1 MNPADLL
8 ATASSI
14 NPTNAPVGLRNAACH
29 PARTSNPF
37 TARVGLRSAGCQPA
51 FTSITLDPPNSLAAC
66 ATTLARY
73 LGAPRALCFLLL
85 LPFFLLP
92 FLLAPGAAAAAAAAA
107 APLRNTISL
116 DGNWQIAE
124 AAAGIEPQP
133 APPAPAAFNRI
144 VPVPGLVDMARPAF
158 DDVAPPVADRRQLQ
172 QKDPKRDAFWYRRVF
187 TLDASAPLPPSAILK
202 IGKAMFG
209 TRVFINGKNL
219 GDHAPCFTPAFFDAR
234 AALKP
239 GENEIVIRVGADR
252 DAIRPAVPD
261 GFDFEKTRYIPGIF
275 DSVQLILS
283 GTPRI
288 ANAQVAP
295 DIAGSRAKIRVYTD
309 AAAGEAQA
317 DVSIEI
323 REWKSRRAVASASGR
338 LAASGET
345 DFVLPI
351 ENARLWSPDDP
362 FLYEATIRTSGDE
375 FTTRF
380 GMREFHFDKKTGK
393 PFLNGKL
400 HYLRG
405 SNITLYRFFEDS
417 QRGALPWD
425 ADWVRLLHRRARDMH
440 WEMFRYCIG
449 FPPEFWYDIADEE
462 GILIQDEFP
471 IWYLS
476 KNWPPELKASQL
488 AAEYADWMRE
498 RWNHP
503 CVIIWDASNETE
515 STQTAPAIEQVRALD
530 LSARPWDNS
539 WSPDFRPGDVMEVHP
554 YHFGAHPAGA
564 DYRISNLAIADP
576 APWDHPAPWE
586 LKHGERGERGVIIN
600 EYGWLWLNRDG
611 TPTTLTEKLYRN
623 LLGPDSTAAQR
634 FHLYA
639 RYLAAETEFWRSHR
653 AAAAVLHFTM
663 LGYDRPDGQTSDHWR
678 DVQNLVWE
686 PEFYRY
692 VRDAF
697 APVGVMLDAWAE
709 TYPAGLTRDFPCV
722 LINDTAHRTR
732 RAPRGFARAAPALWR
747 RRLRGGPARKRAGA
761 LARTC
766 ASPKSAQWLEH
777 ARAL

>member
-1 MNPADLL
+1 LGFIILGFGIFLGFGILGLSGISLRSEGISAPSA
-8 ATASSI
+8 ATA
-14 NPTNAPVGLRNAACH
+14 AP
-29 PARTSNPF
+29 
-37 TARVGLRSAGCQPA
+37 
-51 FTSITLDPPNSLAAC
+51 
-66 ATTLARY
+66 
-73 LGAPRALCFLLL
+73 
-85 LPFFLLP
+85 
-92 FLLAPGAAAAAAAAA
+92 
-107 APLRNTISL
+107 APLRTTVSL
-116 DGNWQIAE
+116 DGDWQIAE
-124 AAAGIEPQP
+124 GGMNQQP
-133 APPAPAAFNRI
+133 AAAAFNHT

-158 DDVAPPVADRRQLQ
+158 DAVAPPVADRRHLP

-187 TLDASAPLPPSAILK
+187 TLDATAPLPPAATLK

-234 AALKP
+234 AALRP

-261 GFDFEKTRYIPGIF
+261 GFDFEKERYIPGIF

-288 ANAQVAP
+288 ASAQVAP
-295 DIAGSRAKIRVYTD
+295 DIAGGRAKARAKIRVYTD
-309 AAAGEAQA
+309 AANDAAARATPGA
-317 DVSIEI
+317 VSIEI
-323 REWKSRRAVASASGR
+323 REWKSRRAVASASGP
-338 LAASGET
+338 LDASGET
-345 DFVLPI
+345 DFTLPI

-362 FLYEATIRTSGDE
+362 FLYEATIRTAGDE

-380 GMREFHFDKKTGK
+380 GMREFHFDAKTGK

-405 SNITLYRFFEDS
+405 SNITLYRFFEDP

-425 ADWVRLLHRRARDMH
+425 KDWVRLLHRRARDMH

-449 FPPEFWYDIADEE
+449 FPPELWYDIADEE

-471 IWYLS
+471 IWYLRN
-476 KNWPPELKASQL
+476 NWPPELKTAEL
-488 AAEYADWMRE
+488 AGEYADWMRE

-503 CVIIWDASNETE
+503 SVIIWDASNETE
-515 STQTAPAIEQVRALD
+515 STQTAPAIAQVRALD
-530 LSARPWDNS
+530 LSGRPWDNS

-554 YHFGAHPAGA
+554 YHFGARPAGA

-576 APWDHPAPWE
+576 APWEHPAPWE
-586 LKHGERGERGVIIN
+586 LKRGARDGRGVIIN

-611 TPTTLTEKLYRN
+611 TPTTLTEKLYQN
-623 LLGPDSTAAQR
+623 LLGPGSTAAQR
-634 FHLYA
+634 FRLYA

-653 AAAAVLHFTM
+653 AAAGVLHFTM

-678 DVQNLVWE
+678 DVPNLVWE
-686 PEFYRY
+686 PEFYRH

-709 TYPAGLTRDFPCV
+709 TYPPGLTRDFPCV
-722 LINDTAHRTR
+722 LINDTARSWTGTLTLRLQRDGKTLSEQTRTVTVPAFQTKRETLPLALPETAGPCQLEALLPDAPDGPVRSHRDFII
-732 RAPRGFARAAPALWR
+732 APLLPAVS
-747 RRLRGGPARKRAGA
+747 G
-761 LARTC
+761 
-766 ASPKSAQWLEH
+766 E
-777 ARAL
+777 